1 MTTTEAQLVEA
12 PASTDSYAYEQL
24 GYLQARD
31 AVLHLNYA
39 FVAYKE
45 TEKSTGNWC
54 VRIKSSQ
61 TAGAVFEPKMINE
74 KALVASEEGKP
85 YFTWGYSFE
94 PSAGDPRMIEFR
106 VHVAGEKPSEI
117 EMVARL
123 RKGDGTPG
131 EAKSVKFR
139 WPA

>member
-1 MTTTEAQLVEA
+1 MSVTEAQLVEA
-12 PASTDSYAYEQL
+12 PATSDSYTYEQL

-45 TEKSTGNWC
+45 TERSSGNWC

-61 TAGAVFEPKMINE
+61 TAGAVFEPKMIAE
-74 KALVASEEGKP
+74 KALMTSEEGKP
-85 YFTWGYSFE
+85 YFVWGYNFE
-94 PSAGDPRMIEFR
+94 PSQGDPRMIEFR
-106 VHVAGEKPSEI
+106 VHVAGEKPGAI

-123 RKGDGTPG
+123 RKADHSAG
-131 EAKSVKFR
+131 EVKSVKFP